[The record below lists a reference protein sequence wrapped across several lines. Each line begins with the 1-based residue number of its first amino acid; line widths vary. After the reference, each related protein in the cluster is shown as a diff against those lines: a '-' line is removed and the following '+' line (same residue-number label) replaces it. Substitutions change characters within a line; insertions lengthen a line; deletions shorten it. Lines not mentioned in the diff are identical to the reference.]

1 MALTYPLSLAQ
12 FADKLNID
20 KVTWRLKEQQQIT
33 GLGSGEIL
41 AADMA
46 PARVEAQVDL
56 NPMYHEDA
64 AAVQALVE
72 ALDGSIGTFYL
83 HSPQK
88 AYPAAYP
95 NGDFWPGESFA
106 NRLINPGFETGVLTP
121 WVPSTGV
128 TAYNT
133 GAHSGTY
140 CMLLDKGAA
149 GAGAGTQREA
159 WQLVDGI
166 EAGKQYNLGAW
177 LVGAAPAAAGANL
190 RIQWR
195 NAANGIITTSNI
207 VTNAAYPTTWQY
219 MSGSAVAPAL
229 ATRALIYV
237 VFSVGGA
244 AQHLLVD
251 DVSFTRYETF
261 NGANAQIASLSGNNK
276 EMSLSALPFGY
287 KLSGGDLLSFDY
299 GTNPVRRALHRVILP
314 VTASGSGVSPTF
326 EVRPYIRPGATVGL
340 SVTLVK
346 AAAKVRMIPDSFNP
360 GTNDADGITRG
371 MSFQVRQTL

>member
-12 FADKLNID
+12 FADNLNIAT
-20 KVTWRLKEQQQIT
+20 VTWRLKEQQQVT

-95 NGDFWPGESFA
+95 NGDFYGTDVFT
-106 NRLINPGFETGVLTP
+106 NRLTNPGFETGLLTP
-121 WVPSTGV
+121 WVSVAGGSV
-128 TAYNT
+128 YNT

-140 CMLLDKGAA
+140 CLLLDKGAS
-149 GAGAGTQREA
+149 GIGAGTQREA
-159 WQLVDGI
+159 YQVVDGI
-166 EAGKQYNLGAW
+166 QAGKQYRVSSW
-177 LVGAAPAAAGANL
+177 IVGVGTAAGGAYINV
-190 RIQWR
+190 QWR
-195 NAANGIITTSNI
+195 NAANGVISTSNAVVNSGYTATWAQVAAN
-207 VTNAAYPTTWQY
+207 VT
-219 MSGSAVAPAL
+219 APAL
-229 ATRALIYV
+229 ATRALVYLV
-237 VFSVGGA
+237 LATTGS
-244 AQHLLVD
+244 QQYLLMD
-251 DVSFTRYETF
+251 DVSFARYETF
-261 NGANAQIASLSGNNK
+261 NGANAQIASIAGNNK
-276 EMSLSALPFGY
+276 EMTLSALPFGY

-299 GTNPVRRALHRVILP
+299 GTSPVRRALHRVVLP
-314 VTASGSGVSPTF
+314 VTASGAGVTPNF

-340 SVTLVK
+340 AVTLVK

-360 GTNDADGITRG
+360 GTNDSDGITRG